1 VIINFVPGSKDI
13 EEFVPCPE
21 LGKNFIPQWYKNIP
35 GGREIVNVKKCIPFL
50 DSLSIGYIQ
59 KTWTDIYVENN
70 NGKISFFHNHKVMM
84 FGQRQNTDIPVSEY
98 YYKTELVWQRP
109 WSVILPEGMSA
120 LVTHPINRVDLPF
133 TTMSGIVDFDKSI
146 HAPIG
151 NIPFFIKNGF
161 IGVIP
166 KGTPMF
172 QILPFKRNEWQSEKQ
187 KFDEKFWQT
196 KLNERRNVS
205 DFYKKKIWQR
215 KKFD

>member
-1 VIINFVPGSKDI
+1 
-13 EEFVPCPE
+13 
-21 LGKNFIPQWYKNIP
+21 
-35 GGREIVNVKKCIPFL
+35 
-50 DSLSIGYIQ
+50 
-59 KTWTDIYVENN
+59 
-70 NGKISFFHNHKVMM
+70 
-84 FGQRQNTDIPVSEY
+84 
-98 YYKTELVWQRP
+98 
-109 WSVILPEGMSA
+109 MSA

-161 IGVIP
+161 TGVIP

-172 QILPFKRNEWQSEKQ
+172 QILPFERNEWQSEKQ

-196 KLNERRNVS
+196 KLNERHDVS